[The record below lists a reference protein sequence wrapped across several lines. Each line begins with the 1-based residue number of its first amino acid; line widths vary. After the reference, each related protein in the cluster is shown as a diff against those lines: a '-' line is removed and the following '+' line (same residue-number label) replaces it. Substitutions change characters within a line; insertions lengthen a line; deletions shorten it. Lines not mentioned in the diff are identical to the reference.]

1 MAARENSSVK
11 PQKISHGFVRALGSA
26 ALEWLLIFLLFIDAI
41 FSYLITRFAHY
52 CELQRPCLLCSR
64 LDHVLGNEKLNPYRD
79 LICGKHRL
87 EISSLVL
94 CHAHNKLVDVRG
106 MCQNCLFSFATVNRS
121 ITETYRLL
129 VGKVGDDSNFGSD
142 EDPLPE
148 GHKNS
153 QSSIRH
159 CSCCNEPWTARGN
172 VQKMIHSKSS
182 VSEPAEVNV
191 HLSDVDE
198 HNQHFEKR
206 IEKPS
211 VVLRATHPKSYGQ
224 DPLSH
229 VEYTELK
236 VASDTESEVLLSD
249 DDAAC
254 AQIRE
259 INCPKEDLAAQYV
272 QLEPHV
278 IIPSHD
284 SAQENLIDHVSASEP
299 SLTASQVNSDVVEL
313 HSGIS
318 VASTTAVGDV
328 LEDLNWEHVDIK
340 ADPSAVTNLISLD
353 DVPPSP
359 KAEKASI
366 DISHESKLISVD
378 DISTSSSA
386 GTNYADVSKENM
398 LIHLDIPQSSKSR
411 ESPLGI
417 SKESKLISFDEVS
430 LPSNAV
436 ESSVN
441 VSEQNKLISVHNAS
455 PSAIAERAS
464 IDVSN
469 DSMRISVDD
478 VSPSS
483 NSGNISMDV
492 SKENQLIYH
501 DVPPQSKSI
510 ESSIDVSQ
518 ESKFIAIDEVSLP
531 SNAVESSVDVS
542 ECKLV
547 SHNDAPPSYGGDS
560 HPEVSK
566 DSRCNFLDDGLQ
578 TSDAMESP
586 SEAQKESCATRSVE
600 LKETEREEIREAGS
614 VPSTSN
620 GTATERNPVSSD
632 TAALASNLL
641 DLSDAYKV
649 AVGSRGRQLSGVLA
663 EQWFGRDSSRLS
675 EDLKLLLSQLSA
687 RGFDQLL
694 SDMSPRIRA
703 NSEELRSSDTSSS
716 NGMKI
721 LQKRI
726 SLERNESGFES
737 LDGSTVSEIEG
748 ESAVDRLKRQ
758 IEHDKKLLNA
768 VYKELEEERNASTDA
783 INQAMAMITRLQE
796 EKASLHMEALQSL
809 RMMEEQA
816 EYDMETLQK
825 TNDLLAEKEKE
836 IQDLE
841 EQLEYYRK
849 KYPNDSMLESI
860 LELNP
865 GFKAKEIRMDHSDS
879 TCVHESENSNNN
891 LVINSPKKD
900 MSSEDMK
907 TVSVKNWVLEFED
920 EKKYILESLKKLEKK
935 LYMFSYNG
943 LYSADLAN
951 GGNSGNAVD
960 DVNDSKELNCKG
972 DSDVHCGTEGN
983 DSSMLNK
990 ACESKGSPHDQGCSS
1005 SLEKPQI
1012 SGKDISEMDCGE
1024 KISPALC
1031 EGTDLVSLEN
1041 EISDLN
1047 ERLEALESDQN
1058 FLELTIN
1065 SLKKGEDG
1073 VQFVQEIAYHL
1084 RELRRIGVRRSEENV
1099 V

>member
-1 MAARENSSVK
+1 M
-11 PQKISHGFVRALGSA
+11 
-26 ALEWLLIFLLFIDAI
+26 
-41 FSYLITRFAHY
+41 
-52 CELQRPCLLCSR
+52 
-64 LDHVLGNEKLNPYRD
+64 
-79 LICGKHRL
+79 
-87 EISSLVL
+87 
-94 CHAHNKLVDVRG
+94 
-106 MCQNCLFSFATVNRS
+106 
-121 ITETYRLL
+121 
-129 VGKVGDDSNFGSD
+129 
-142 EDPLPE
+142 
-148 GHKNS
+148 
-153 QSSIRH
+153 
-159 CSCCNEPWTARGN
+159 
-172 VQKMIHSKSS
+172 
-182 VSEPAEVNV
+182 
-191 HLSDVDE
+191 
-198 HNQHFEKR
+198 
-206 IEKPS
+206 
-211 VVLRATHPKSYGQ
+211 
-224 DPLSH
+224 
-229 VEYTELK
+229 
-236 VASDTESEVLLSD
+236 
-249 DDAAC
+249 
-254 AQIRE
+254 
-259 INCPKEDLAAQYV
+259 
-272 QLEPHV
+272 
-278 IIPSHD
+278 
-284 SAQENLIDHVSASEP
+284 
-299 SLTASQVNSDVVEL
+299 
-313 HSGIS
+313 
-318 VASTTAVGDV
+318 
-328 LEDLNWEHVDIK
+328 
-340 ADPSAVTNLISLD
+340 
-353 DVPPSP
+353 
-359 KAEKASI
+359 
-366 DISHESKLISVD
+366 
-378 DISTSSSA
+378 
-386 GTNYADVSKENM
+386 
-398 LIHLDIPQSSKSR
+398 
-411 ESPLGI
+411 
-417 SKESKLISFDEVS
+417 
-430 LPSNAV
+430 
-436 ESSVN
+436 
-441 VSEQNKLISVHNAS
+441 
-455 PSAIAERAS
+455 
-464 IDVSN
+464 
-469 DSMRISVDD
+469 
-478 VSPSS
+478 
-483 NSGNISMDV
+483 
-492 SKENQLIYH
+492 
-501 DVPPQSKSI
+501 
-510 ESSIDVSQ
+510 
-518 ESKFIAIDEVSLP
+518 
-531 SNAVESSVDVS
+531 
-542 ECKLV
+542 
-547 SHNDAPPSYGGDS
+547 
-560 HPEVSK
+560 
-566 DSRCNFLDDGLQ
+566 
-578 TSDAMESP
+578 
-586 SEAQKESCATRSVE
+586 
-600 LKETEREEIREAGS
+600 
-614 VPSTSN
+614 PSTSN

-649 AVGSRGRQLSGVLA
+649 AVGSRGRQLSGVLG

-865 GFKAKEIRMDHSDS
+865 GFKEKEIRMDHSET

-920 EKKYILESLKKLEKK
+920 EKKYISESLKKLEKK

-1073 VQFVQEIAYHL
+1073 VQFVQEIACHL
-1084 RELRRIGVRRSEENV
+1084 QELRRIGVRRSEENV